1 MYSANFFFSW
11 LKHYV
16 HMHKG
21 DYTLIM
27 VILQAVWTHSS
38 TKYNF

>member
-1 MYSANFFFSW
+1 MYSANVSFSW
-11 LKHYV
+11 LMHYV

-27 VILQAVWTHSS
+27 VIMVAVWTHSC
-38 TKYNF
+38 TKCNF